1 METRDLRAHGPVF
14 CLLGVDWTLLA
25 PQQKITKEING
36 ILQKLRQKIKIWVIG
51 GLNFDKVQVNWE
63 MTWLKKYDYV
73 FPGNGLVAY
82 KDGQLLIKQNIQG
95 HLE

>member
-36 ILQKLRQKIKIWVIG
+36 ILQKLRQKIKI
-51 GLNFDKVQVNWE
+51 
-63 MTWLKKYDYV
+63 
-73 FPGNGLVAY
+73 
-82 KDGQLLIKQNIQG
+82 
-95 HLE
+95 